1 MSGYT
6 FLMPGALQ
14 KPIASRRPQIVAWL
28 STWFRQ
34 AFHAPDP
41 MDRRL
46 DSAPS
51 ANTPLTKKERAA
63 LEESRAQFKSGDFI
77 VDPATAHKSFAKLR

>member
-1 MSGYT
+1 
-6 FLMPGALQ
+6 
-14 KPIASRRPQIVAWL
+14 
-28 STWFRQ
+28 
-34 AFHAPDP
+34 